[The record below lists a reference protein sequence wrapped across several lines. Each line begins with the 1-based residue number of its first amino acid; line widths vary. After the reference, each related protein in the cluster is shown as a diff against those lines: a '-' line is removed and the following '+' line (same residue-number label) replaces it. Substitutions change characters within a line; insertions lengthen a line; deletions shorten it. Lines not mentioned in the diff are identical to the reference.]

1 MAISICG
8 AAVDQSK
15 RELIVHGTRELPV
28 ACYGDDLQR
37 SEVPWHWHEEFEA
50 VVIVEGELVLGVGN
64 ATEVIHKGDGC
75 FINSGVIHSCWAQ
88 ENSACRIHSV
98 VFHPD
103 FIGGALESVFYQQY
117 LNPLLQRSVFGY
129 AHLSQEILWQAEAIR
144 AIESVWQA
152 FSSEEYGYEIE
163 ARNQLST
170 LICHL
175 RANCLSGKRV
185 QNGKAQKNEQ
195 RIKSMLQFIHE
206 HFPENLTTAQIAQSA
221 SISESE
227 CLRCFRSTI
236 RETPIHY
243 LRQYRLRQAAY
254 LLITTQEKIATIANR
269 CGFDDLSYFAKAF
282 REMHGL
288 SPSKYRER
296 KP

>member
-15 RELIVHGTRELPV
+15 RELVIHGTRELPV

-37 SEVPWHWHEEFEA
+37 NDVPWHWHEEFEA
-50 VVIVEGELVLGVGN
+50 IVVVEGTMVLGVGN
-64 ATEVIHKGDGC
+64 TTEVILEGDGC
-75 FINSGVIHSCWAQ
+75 FINSGLIHSCWAQ
-88 ENSACRIHSV
+88 EGSACRIRSV

-103 FIGGALESVFYQQY
+103 FIGGTPESVFYQQY
-117 LNPLLQRSVFGY
+117 LNPLLKHSVFGY
-129 AHLSQEILWQAEAIR
+129 TYLSQEVRWQAETICAIDSTW
-144 AIESVWQA
+144 EA
-152 FSSEEYGYEIE
+152 FSSEKHGYEFE
-163 ARNQLST
+163 ARNQLSS

-175 RANCLSGKRV
+175 HANCLSNERTV
-185 QNGKAQKNEQ
+185 DAKALKNEQ
-195 RIKSMLQFIHE
+195 RIKIMLQFIHE
-206 HFPENLTTAQIAQSA
+206 HFSENLTTAQIAQSA

-227 CLRCFRSTI
+227 CLRCFRATI

-254 LLITTQEKIATIANR
+254 LLTTTQEKIATIANR

-282 REMHGL
+282 REIQGS
-288 SPSKYRER
+288 SPSEYRQR